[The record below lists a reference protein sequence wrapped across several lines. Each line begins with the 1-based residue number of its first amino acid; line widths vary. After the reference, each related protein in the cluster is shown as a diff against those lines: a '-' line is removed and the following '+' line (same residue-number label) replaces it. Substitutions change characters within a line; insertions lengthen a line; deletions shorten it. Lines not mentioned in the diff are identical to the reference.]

1 MPREGKAKVLTE
13 NEFKRLLKI
22 ISTGKNA
29 KRNTALLYFSFGLG
43 LRAKE
48 MSLLKINHV
57 LDETNDCLLEEINL
71 TGNMTKGDKQRHI
84 YLTNPKVQKV
94 LLDYIEERKND
105 KKISINCHSPLFLSQ
120 KRGKFSPNS
129 LQQLFSQL
137 YKQAGIIGA
146 SSHSGRRS
154 FATKLIE
161 RGVDIK
167 AVSRLMGHSSI
178 SMTAQYVEDNP
189 VRLKRI
195 AEELNF

>member
-1 MPREGKAKVLTE
+1 MPREGKAKVLNE

-22 ISTGKNA
+22 VVAGSNS

-48 MSLLKINHV
+48 MSLLKISHV
-57 LDETNDCLLEEINL
+57 LNENNDFLFEEINL
-71 TGNMTKGDKQRHI
+71 TSNMTKGEKQRHI
-84 YLTNPKVQKV
+84 YLTNPRVQKA
-94 LLDYIEERKND
+94 LLDYIEERKQDN
-105 KKISINCHSPLFLSQ
+105 KHSFSYHSPLFLSQ
-120 KRGKFSPNS
+120 KGDKFSPNA

-137 YKQAGIIGA
+137 YKQAGIVGA
-146 SSHSGRRS
+146 SSHSGRRT
-154 FATKLIE
+154 FCTRLIE

-167 AVSRLMGHSSI
+167 AVSRLMGHASI

-195 AEELNF
+195 AEELSF